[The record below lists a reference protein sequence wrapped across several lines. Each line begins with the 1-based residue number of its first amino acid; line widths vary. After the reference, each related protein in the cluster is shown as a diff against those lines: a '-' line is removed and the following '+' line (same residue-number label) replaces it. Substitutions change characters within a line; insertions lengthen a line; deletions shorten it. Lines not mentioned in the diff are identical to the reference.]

1 LKILIVSENATD
13 EYGGESVLSL
23 HYFRGLRAKGED
35 VYLLTHARVR
45 SRLQEIIPEDFGRV
59 IFIEETWL
67 HTWLYKVGRK
77 LPARVNLLT
86 ANALSHLVTQWCQW
100 WLARKAVRELSIDI
114 IHEPSPVSPRQ
125 PSVLFGLGVPV
136 VIGPMNGGMT
146 FPDGFKYMGSRLG
159 EYINVPLKVFTHI
172 FNLLLPGKLLADVLL
187 VANERTR
194 GALPKF
200 TQGEVIELVENG
212 VDTSCWA
219 RPVQKK
225 ERGYIQLVYLGRL
238 VDLKCVDLL
247 IKAFSLVEKTQ
258 KLRLMVIGN
267 GENEAALKELAIKE
281 GVELS
286 VDFLGWKNH
295 EECNYLLTNSD
306 ILILPSVRECGGA
319 VVLEAMSVGLPVIA
333 VNWGG
338 PRDYITED
346 TGILL
351 DATNPIGL
359 TNSLVA
365 AIEKLTLDDEL
376 RASMG
381 AAGVELIRTEFSW
394 NKKIDKIMKI
404 YQNTLISNYKKKS
417 RGRSA

>member
-1 LKILIVSENATD
+1 VSENATD
-13 EYGGESVLSL
+13 EYGGESVLPL
-23 HYFRGLRAKGED
+23 HYFRGLRARDED

-45 SRLQEIIPEDFGRV
+45 SRLQEIIPGDIARV
-59 IFIEETWL
+59 IFIKETWL
-67 HTWLYKVGRK
+67 HTWLYKIGRK

-86 ANALSHLVTQWCQW
+86 ANALSHLVTQCCQW
-100 WLARKAVRELSIDI
+100 WLARKAVRDLSIDI
-114 IHEPSPVSPRQ
+114 IHETSPVSPRQ
-125 PSVLFGLGVPV
+125 PSMLFGLGVPV

-146 FPDGFKYMGSRLG
+146 FPDGFKFMGNRFEKYTNL
-159 EYINVPLKVFTHI
+159 PLKVLPHV

-194 GALPKF
+194 KSLPLF

-212 VDTSCWA
+212 VDTSCWSKS
-219 RPVQKK
+219 VKK
-225 ERGYIQLVYLGRL
+225 EGRDYIQLVYLGRL

-258 KLRLMVIGN
+258 KLRLMIIGN
-267 GENEAALKELAIKE
+267 GENEEALKQLAIKE

-306 ILILPSVRECGGA
+306 VLILPSVRECGGA

-338 PRDYITED
+338 PRDYITEK
-346 TGILL
+346 TGILVE
-351 DATNPIGL
+351 AKNPVGL
-359 TNSLVA
+359 TNALAS

-381 AAGVELIRTEFSW
+381 AAGIDLIQTEFSW
-394 NKKIDKIMKI
+394 EKKINKIMKI
-404 YQNTLISNYKKKS
+404 YHDAL
-417 RGRSA
+417 